1 MVNLVLALLLIFP
14 LKLVL
19 NYSPCIFFTLLC
31 RLEREVANLAS
42 NPPESRLHVIVLKLH
57 MKEHIMI
64 LKF

>member
-14 LKLVL
+14 SKLVL
-19 NYSPCIFFTLLC
+19 NYSLCIFFALLC
-31 RLEREVANLAS
+31 RLEHEVENLVG
-42 NPPESRLHVIVLKLH
+42 NPPESRLHVIMLKHH